1 MLPTE
6 WKMCILC
13 LRVNLNP
20 MTWVILYIC
29 LEIPSMTCI
38 KLFSFSFLN
47 RILLLGP
54 RETILLLEEER
65 VGEGWCEF
73 DRDVEKALM
82 KRTTKSQ

>member
-38 KLFSFSFLN
+38 KRFFFKQN
-47 RILLLGP
+47 TIIRAKRDDITTRG
-54 RETILLLEEER
+54 REGR
-65 VGEGWCEF
+65 RGV
-73 DRDVEKALM
+73 V
-82 KRTTKSQ
+82 